1 MAYHTSCFPLQHR
14 DLLLMILSYATII
27 FFFLNWK
34 PEISSPSMT
43 HIGSSKWLP
52 HGWGLAELSL
62 QQLRNLLDTEHEEHS
77 IK

>member
-1 MAYHTSCFPLQHR
+1 
-14 DLLLMILSYATII
+14 
-27 FFFLNWK
+27 
-34 PEISSPSMT
+34 MT